1 MKIAV
6 DVCVGRRG
14 VQILREA
21 GHEVLEAQHG
31 ESDRDWFKRALAWG
45 AELVVANDAD
55 LSIMAYDHRVKFFR
69 ARTGHSGKLTAC
81 RILLRYGQAG
91 TTL

>member
-14 VQILREA
+14 VQILRDA

-31 ESDRDWFKRALAWG
+31 ESDRQWFARAMAWG
-45 AELVVANDAD
+45 VELVVANDAD
-55 LSIMAYDHRVKFFR
+55 LSILAYDHRLKFFR

-81 RILLRYGQAG
+81 RILLRYGAAK
-91 TTL
+91 TTV